1 MKPIIGISGSLLSI
15 KSDDEFCGY
24 ERAYVNDDYVLSV
37 TRAGGIPYIMP
48 IVDDEE
54 DIKVQVSHVDGVILS
69 GGYDIDPFYWNE
81 EIHYKL
87 ERIFPRRD
95 EYELKL
101 IKYALEMKKPILGIC
116 RGLQILNV
124 YFGGTLYQDLSL
136 IENCYIKHNQSAKPY
151 ETTHTFITK
160 EGSVI
165 RDILGEKI
173 RVNSYHHLAIKDLGS
188 NLKATGYSE
197 DDIIESIEYM
207 ENGNFVLG
215 VQFHPEMMHAHH
227 NFALNIFKRLIYVSL
242 NSL

>member
-15 KSDDEFCGY
+15 QSNDEFAGY
-24 ERAYVNDDYVLSV
+24 ERAYVNDDYVFSV
-37 TRAGGIPYIMP
+37 TRSGGVPYIMP

-54 DIKVQVSHVDGVILS
+54 DIRIQLSHVNGIILS
-69 GGYDIDPFYWNE
+69 GGYDIDPIYWNE
-81 EIHYKL
+81 ELHHKL
-87 ERIFPRRD
+87 GRIFPRRD

-124 YFGGTLYQDLSL
+124 YFGGSLYQDLSL

-151 ETTHTFITK
+151 EATHSFITE

-165 RDILGEKI
+165 RDIVGEKV

-207 ENGNFVLG
+207 ENGSFVLG